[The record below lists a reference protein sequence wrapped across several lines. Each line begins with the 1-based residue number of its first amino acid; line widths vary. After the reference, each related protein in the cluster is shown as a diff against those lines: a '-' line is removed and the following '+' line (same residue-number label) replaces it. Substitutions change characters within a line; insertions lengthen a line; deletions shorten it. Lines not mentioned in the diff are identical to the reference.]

1 MQVTSTSSPLRRK
14 ALAWVGRIGWLGKAV
29 VYAMIGG
36 LACKS
41 ASVGRD
47 ETPKEVNVGT
57 EYQVNASP
65 QVGICA
71 RKGSG
76 G

>member
-1 MQVTSTSSPLRRK
+1 LRRK

-41 ASVGRD
+41 AAVGND
-47 ETPKEVNVGT
+47 LTPMEINVGT
-57 EYQVNASP
+57 QDQINASP
-65 QVGICA
+65 QVGMCWC
-71 RKGSG
+71 
-76 G
+76 